1 MRRPR
6 IRATVRTDANTITN
20 LLIHIHKSI
29 DLNEWNSR
37 INKLMHYGLL
47 KQENSRMHMTLW
59 QAHLNFNHTLIE
71 NQNMTIIDIDSILKK
86 IINENQMYLNRLI
99 LNPINGEYKILGTR
113 KFLAKMY
120 LIND

>member
-6 IRATVRTDANTITN
+6 IRATVRTDANTITNSRTNSRTESRTKINQFIVNNRLTPFHKNTN

-71 NQNMTIIDIDSILKK
+71 NQNMTIID
-86 IINENQMYLNRLI
+86 
-99 LNPINGEYKILGTR
+99 
-113 KFLAKMY
+113 
-120 LIND
+120 